1 MKNNSK
7 ISRRQF
13 LQIVAIS
20 SAAGLALKFGFDTLT
35 VDEMVSETRLLMGTI
50 INIKAIGPD
59 PGTTSAAINACFD
72 RMAEL
77 ESVMS
82 RFQPESQ
89 LSRLNQ
95 VGVLKDAHPALVSL
109 IQQSQKLSQLT
120 DGAFDITVKP
130 LLDLYQA
137 SNTLPT
143 DEQVQAT
150 LSLVDYRKLNV
161 DAQSVNLS
169 QPGMSITLDG
179 IAKGYIVDEGT
190 AILKEFG
197 FTNVMVEAGGDLM
210 ALGEKNP
217 HSPWKIGLQAPRAE
231 MGDLMATFNVENQ
244 ALATSGDYM
253 QAFTSDFVKHHI
265 IDPRSGYSSTELA
278 SVSIAAPTVAMADG
292 LATTI
297 MVMGKAG
304 LQMIENLSDCEA
316 YAVTKDDIVLKT
328 SGFITS

>member
-72 RMAEL
+72 HMAEL

-150 LSLVDYRKLNV
+150 LSLVDYRKLNI
-161 DAQSVNLS
+161 DAQSVSFS

-179 IAKGYIVDEGT
+179 IAKGFIVDEGV
-190 AILKEFG
+190 AVLKQFAFE
-197 FTNVMVEAGGDLM
+197 NVLVEAGGDLM
-210 ALGEKNP
+210 GLGEKAP
-217 HSPWKIGLQAPRAE
+217 QLPWKIGLQNPRAK
-231 MGDLMATFNVENQ
+231 MGSLTTTFTIENQ
-244 ALATSGDYM
+244 AVATSGDYM
-253 QAFTSDFVKHHI
+253 QTFTPDFVNNHI
-265 IDPRSGYSSTELA
+265 IDPRVGHSSRELA
-278 SVSIAAPTVAMADG
+278 STTIFAPSATLADG
-292 LATTI
+292 IATAV
-297 MVMGKAG
+297 MVMGNTG
-304 LQMIENLSDCEA
+304 LQLIENIPGCQAFLI
-316 YAVTKDDIVLKT
+316 TKDSKVLKT
-328 SGFITS
+328 SDFQQS